1 MRARAPPPRRSPHGS
16 FTAFAI
22 GAGLVRWIV
31 LSFYDI
37 VIDLGLAV
45 RLKAMIV
52 DVERSIAAYLD
63 SSDQR

>member
-1 MRARAPPPRRSPHGS
+1 
-16 FTAFAI
+16 
-22 GAGLVRWIV
+22 VRWIV